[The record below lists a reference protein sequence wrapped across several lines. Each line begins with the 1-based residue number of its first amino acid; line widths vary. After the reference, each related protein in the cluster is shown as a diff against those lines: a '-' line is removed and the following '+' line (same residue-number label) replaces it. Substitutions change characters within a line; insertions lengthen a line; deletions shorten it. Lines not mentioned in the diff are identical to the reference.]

1 MRGADERER
10 EDADIVRGLRRG
22 EIDLRSQRAQRAVRA
37 MHRAQHQASVYSD
50 PWIEEE
56 EAAAARPAPSV
67 PSRPRAS
74 PPPRA
79 SKPLLTERQQNV
91 VMETLFGQAAPAF
104 QTALDMAR
112 SGTGQKVVAVSG
124 LALGSMLLPLIG
136 AIRR

>member
-1 MRGADERER
+1 MRDHDEREQ
-10 EDADIVRGLRRG
+10 EDVEIVRGLRRG
-22 EIDLRSQRAQRAVRA
+22 EVDLRSQRAQRAVRS
-37 MHRAQHQASVYSD
+37 MHRAQREASIYSD

-56 EAAAARPAPSV
+56 EAAAARAAPPA
-67 PSRPRAS
+67 PSRPRT
-74 PPPRA
+74 PPRA

-91 VMETLFGQAAPAF
+91 VMETLFGQAAPAV

-112 SGTGQKVVAVSG
+112 SDTGQKVVAVGG

>member
-1 MRGADERER
+1 MRGQGEREQ
-10 EDADIVRGLRRG
+10 EDVDIVRGLRRG
-22 EIDLRSQRAQRAVRA
+22 EIDLRSQRAQRAVRS
-37 MHRAQHQASVYSD
+37 MHRAQHEASAYSD

-56 EAAAARPAPSV
+56 EAAAARPAPAS
-67 PSRPRAS
+67 SRPRTAA
-74 PPPRA
+74 PA
-79 SKPLLTERQQNV
+79 AKPLLTERQVNV

-112 SGTGQKVVAVSG
+112 SDTGQKVVGVGG